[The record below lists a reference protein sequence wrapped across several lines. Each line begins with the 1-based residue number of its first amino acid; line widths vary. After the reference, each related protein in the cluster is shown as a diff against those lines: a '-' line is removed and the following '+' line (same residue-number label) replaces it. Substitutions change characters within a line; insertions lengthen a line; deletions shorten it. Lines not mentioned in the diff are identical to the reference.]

1 MSAAKAAVDHMRDW
15 LNGTKSG
22 EFVSMAV
29 LSDGTKYN
37 VPKDIMFSFP
47 VEISNCE
54 WKIVEG
60 LPISAFAAEKLKLTA
75 DELIQERDDALA
87 VCQD

>member
-1 MSAAKAAVDHMRDW
+1 VDHMRDW
-15 LNGTKSG
+15 ISGTKPG

-47 VEISNCE
+47 VEISNGE
-54 WKIVEG
+54 WKVVDG
-60 LPISAFAAEKLKLTA
+60 LKISDFAAEKLKLTA
-75 DELIQERDDALA
+75 DELIQERDDAIS